1 MHSPLPRAHPSQ
13 LSVPLLM
20 PPSRFCAGCRHCVG
34 YHTRRRSPPA
44 GPSTDRGRGSN
55 PRGGTTAW
63 SHPRR
68 REVPHGADGGRS
80 TTSSAGRRYS
90 HPPAPLAP
98 CISHPQPPE
107 RIPSPGMFTPSR
119 HHLTLCSA
127 CSLVGAGPVSRRLL
141 APDADADA
149 DANGVDDGSVDGS
162 DGGDGREDAATHAT
176 PPLPSTPT
184 PPADADADSARPSRC
199 CRRPPPRPHLS
210 PPPAASLRR
219 APPSAS
225 TFTNAATQPTPHRP
239 VATDPSCAPLSLSWF
254 SLCLVCVARTVE
266 CRRGACLCVPLAATG
281 I

>member
-119 HHLTLCSA
+119 HHLTFCSA

-176 PPLPSTPT
+176 TP
-184 PPADADADSARPSRC
+184 AFDADAARR
-199 CRRPPPRPHLS
+199 CRRRLRPPKPLLPTYPPPRLHPS
-210 PPPAASLRR
+210 PPPATPLRR
-219 APPSAS
+219 APPVA
-225 TFTNAATQPTPHRP
+225 TPFTNAATQPTPHRP
-239 VATDPSCAPLSLSWF
+239 AATDPPCAPPSVVF
-254 SLCLVCVARTVE
+254 SSVSCETTVE
-266 CRRGACLCVPLAATG
+266 CRIAATD